1 MEWLNYHHLLYFWMV
16 VREGTVARAADRL
29 GLTQQTVSGQI
40 RVLEESFGEKLFV
53 RAGRRLQPSEIGKV
67 VYQYA
72 DEIFSLGQELRDT
85 LKGRPTGRS
94 LRLQVGVADVL
105 PKLVAYRLLEPVLAM
120 PQPVQLVVREARPE
134 ELLSRLAVHELDIV
148 LTDAP
153 LPPALKMR
161 AFQHLIGE
169 SEVQIFGAAKL
180 ATKYRRGFPQS
191 LQGAPFL
198 LPAEHTALRLSLNA
212 WFHRHGIQPRIV
224 GEFEDTALVKTFG
237 EAGVGLFAAPA
248 AVAEPIRRQ
257 YRTPLVGTLTGA
269 VERFYA
275 LTLERRITH
284 PAVAVITRSARQAL
298 LARPRE

>member
-169 SEVQIFGAAKL
+169 SEVQIFGATKL

-212 WFHRHGIQPRIV
+212 WFHRHGIRPRIV

-298 LARPRE
+298 LPRPRK

>member
-298 LARPRE
+298 LARPRK

>member
-284 PAVAVITRSARQAL
+284 PAVAVITRAARQAL
-298 LARPRE
+298 LPRPRK